1 MNTIWILLS
10 IMYLSR
16 VLTKFLIV
24 GRAQHT
30 KNQNHEYYLDCV
42 IIFRAISTIWIV
54 LELQTRAMSSP
65 LGVCNPTTDNVFPLA
80 MSDYSF
86 MPIIIALHCL

>member
-54 LELQTRAMSSP
+54 LELQTRAISTI
-65 LGVCNPTTDNVFPLA
+65 GVCLFHKPEPCVLFGPVVLFSTEEY
-80 MSDYSF
+80 MG
-86 MPIIIALHCL
+86 